1 MLAYLFSGLILA
13 GAIGVIISRKPVY
26 SVLFLIFSFL
36 NASALYILLGAEFIA
51 LSTIILYVGAVAVLL
66 LFVVMTLTEPAEKL
80 SWAALKTHRYWIG
93 GMAAVFALELI
104 LAIKSP
110 KLSSD
115 ISSTSAHM
123 SNIKAIG
130 SILYTKYGL
139 IFQCC
144 AVLLLVA
151 MVSAVIVT
159 FQSRSPKNVK
169 RQKVSDQIN
178 RNPDEILKMV
188 KVKNREGI

>member
-66 LFVVMTLTEPAEKL
+66 LFVVMTLTHPTESL
-80 SWAALKTHRYWIG
+80 NWAAVKAHRYWIG
-93 GMAAVFALELI
+93 GMAIVFALELI
-104 LAIKSP
+104 LAIQSP
-110 KLSSD
+110 KLSAD
-115 ISSTSAHM
+115 IPSSVHM

-130 SILYTKYGL
+130 AVLYTKYGL

-169 RQKVSDQIN
+169 RQKISDQIN

-188 KVKNREGI
+188 KVKNKEGI